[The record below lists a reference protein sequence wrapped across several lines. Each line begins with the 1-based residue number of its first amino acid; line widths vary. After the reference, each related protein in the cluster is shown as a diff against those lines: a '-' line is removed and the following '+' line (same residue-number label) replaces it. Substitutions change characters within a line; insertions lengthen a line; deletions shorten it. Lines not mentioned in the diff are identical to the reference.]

1 MLAPRI
7 RDGFTNCRPA
17 RAEQHQERAASDKAE
32 TRLRKPRPTCFG
44 RHESRRI
51 FSKHVPLR
59 KRSRE
64 SAGFR
69 REPARFGAAPTR
81 CGSSGRHLGPAGVTS
96 PLSTPLRS
104 RPARPAI
111 GGRTVTES
119 PSMTVVSWSVAR
131 CRRDIS
137 VARHVCTE
145 HGQRLTKPTR
155 NNRAHIGSTCAR
167 AFSDGPV
174 AGL

>member
-1 MLAPRI
+1 MFPPDRDADPRVLKI
-7 RDGFTNCRPA
+7 QLDIIAG
-17 RAEQHQERAASDKAE
+17 
-32 TRLRKPRPTCFG
+32 LG
-44 RHESRRI
+44 R
-51 FSKHVPLR
+51 
-59 KRSRE
+59 
-64 SAGFR
+64 SAWI
-69 REPARFGAAPTR
+69 
-81 CGSSGRHLGPAGVTS
+81 
-96 PLSTPLRS
+96 STPLWALALAALGSGALGWFGRQ
-104 RPARPAI
+104 PVVVAAI
-111 GGRTVTES
+111 FPLIV
-119 PSMTVVSWSVAR
+119 TVVSWSVAR